1 MPVEMRAV
9 DRVSLSIAPR
19 KTLGLVGES
28 GCGKSTL
35 SRAVIR
41 LYKPDSGQI
50 FFKGKD
56 IARLSDKEMRPFRR
70 EIAMVFQNPYGS
82 LNPRQTVAQIVEAP
96 MVIFADGDAAGR
108 QGRVR
113 SLLEAVGMPAA
124 AAQKYPHE
132 FSGGQRQRIA
142 IARALALNPSLVI
155 CDEAVSALDVSVQ
168 AQVLNLL
175 KDLQAEF
182 DLTYLFIS
190 HDLSVVEHV
199 SDTVAVM
206 QKGRIVEY
214 GPAAEIFGNPKEP
227 YTRILL
233 DAVPTVGSLRGG
245 KEGA

>member
-1 MPVEMRAV
+1 MRAV